1 MVCACLIAAS
11 GGALYGYDKGIAGGV
26 SGMNSFL
33 LKFYPEVYAANQA
46 SAKPVDDP
54 YGQDASASQNDL

>member
-1 MVCACLIAAS
+1 VVCACLIAAS

-46 SAKPVDDP
+46 SAKTVDP